1 MVAVVEGEEA
11 VAFLLKEVADPVV
24 LEVLEVEVSDMTE
37 LHNLETLEVP
47 VVYVPDTHTE
57 LVHPELQVVTEVL
70 LVKLDLTVAR

>member
-1 MVAVVEGEEA
+1 MVEGEEA

-24 LEVLEVEVSDMTE
+24 LEVLEVEVLDMTE